1 MQVANKTPVTKDNEK
16 GRENPGDVKS
26 GGGKSPSQE
35 SDLLHQQQSKNSS
48 CYQLFQAFFPSQL

>member
-26 GGGKSPSQE
+26 GGGGE
-35 SDLLHQQQSKNSS
+35 VR
-48 CYQLFQAFFPSQL
+48 

>member
-26 GGGKSPSQE
+26 GKKVP
-35 SDLLHQQQSKNSS
+35 
-48 CYQLFQAFFPSQL
+48 